1 MMIAKFDISTLPP
14 APNFSFESA
23 LWHQGLRYIAGIDE
37 AGRGS
42 LAGPVSAAAL
52 ILPADEKLEQQLEG
66 VRDSKEMTPTARE
79 YWAVE
84 IKQIALAWGVGF
96 ASHTEIDEIGIVPA
110 TYLAVRR
117 AMEKLRVIPE
127 HLLLDFINL
136 PDCQYPQTSLVKGD
150 ARCLSIAA
158 ASVLAKTA
166 RDELLCRL
174 DEQYPGYG
182 FASHKGYT
190 TPAHREALLQLGP
203 SPIHRLSF
211 RLLGGEEDEQQ
222 EENPQEQE

>member
-14 APNFSFESA
+14 APNFSFESD
-23 LWHQGLRYIAGIDE
+23 LWRKGVRFIAGIDE

-42 LAGPVSAAAL
+42 LAGPVAAAAL

-66 VRDSKEMTPTARE
+66 VRDSKEMTPEARE

-84 IKQIALAWGVGF
+84 IKKIALAWGVGF

-110 TYLAVRR
+110 TYLAVNR
-117 AMEKLRVIPE
+117 AMEKLQVAPE

-136 PDCQYPQTSLVKGD
+136 PDCQLPQTSLVKGD

-158 ASVLAKTA
+158 ASVLAKTT

-174 DEQYPGYG
+174 DAQYPGYG

-190 TPAHREALLQLGP
+190 TRAHREALLQLGP

-211 RLLGGEEDEQQ
+211 RLLREEEDEQ
-222 EENPQEQE
+222 EQEQE